1 MDTLNGLQQLLHE
14 GVSLQAV
21 RLRLWATRWRTLIL
35 VLGSAGV
42 AVGVSFIVPAWYQSG
57 ATIVVDAGQ
66 NSLAATTGV
75 LGFAAQLGL
84 AGGTGQSSPQFYSDL
99 LESRSLHDRLITTP
113 LPLGTDGRLETLD
126 QFWSDA
132 EKPTPLDHQASL
144 EKLARH
150 FAASANPHT
159 SAITFAVDAPSRS
172 VAKLMADTTLA
183 ALNDLIISIRRRR
196 ASAEREFV
204 EGRWD
209 ALGDSLKAHE
219 DALRAFYERNRSIT
233 SPQLQFEEIR
243 LKREVD
249 RVEAVY
255 SQVGG
260 QLEQA
265 RIQEV
270 RDTPALTVID
280 APVEPV
286 KRSFPRRRIWAF
298 TAALLGAAVAL
309 LLAMSEAAATRL
321 QTLRVET
328 GGARRAEPT

>member
-1 MDTLNGLQQLLHE
+1 MNTLDGLQQLLHE
-14 GVSLQAV
+14 GVSPQAV
-21 RLRLWATRWRTLIL
+21 RHQLWATRWRTLLL
-35 VLGSAGV
+35 VIGSAGV

-66 NSLAATTGV
+66 NPLTAATGI

-84 AGGTGQSSPQFYSDL
+84 AGGTGQTSPQFYADL
-99 LESRSLHDRLITTP
+99 LDSRSLHDRLVTTA
-113 LPLGTDGRLETLD
+113 LPLGADGKVETLD
-126 QFWSDA
+126 QFWSGAD
-132 EKPTPLDHQASL
+132 KPTPQDHQASL

-150 FAASANPHT
+150 FAASANPRT
-159 SAITFAVDAPSRS
+159 SAITFTVDGPSRS

-183 ALNDLIISIRRRR
+183 ALNDLITSIRRRR
-196 ASAEREFV
+196 ATAEREFV
-204 EGRWD
+204 EGRWR
-209 ALGDSLKAHE
+209 ALGDSLKGHE

-286 KRSFPRRRIWAF
+286 KRSFPRRRIWAL
-298 TAALLGAAVAL
+298 TAAVLGAAVAL
-309 LLAMSEAAATRL
+309 LLAMSEATATRL
-321 QTLRVET
+321 QTLRVES